1 MNLFPGHNLMKKK
14 NFNIA
19 VYIDMENIAASDFQ
33 LEEVMNSFLSA
44 DDEYNCIFTIKSA
57 YGNQATAK
65 KSL

>member
-1 MNLFPGHNLMKKK
+1 
-14 NFNIA
+14 
-19 VYIDMENIAASDFQ
+19 MENIAASDFQ

-65 KSL
+65 KSDRKSVV